1 MTIKTIDEYRTR
13 IRKQEKPALQQT
25 DEKYFVAGYVGA
37 SMAAHRSKRKDR
49 RQEPEKLSE

>member
-13 IRKQEKPALQQT
+13 IRKPEKPALQQT

-49 RQEPEKLSE
+49 R